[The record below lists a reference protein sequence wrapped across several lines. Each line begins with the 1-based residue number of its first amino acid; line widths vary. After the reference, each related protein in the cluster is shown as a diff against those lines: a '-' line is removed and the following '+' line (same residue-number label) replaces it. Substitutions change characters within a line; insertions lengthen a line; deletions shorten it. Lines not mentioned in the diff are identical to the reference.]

1 MGMHWCGDAG
11 TIGMCWCRDAGAVGM
26 QWGCVAA
33 GDAGTTEMQ
42 WGCIGAGMLGPQG
55 CNGDALLQ
63 GMRHHGSA
71 WPCCCC
77 RTPRTPLPAPSWWLL
92 CTFCMHGAASSSS
105 SSSSSH
111 ALRSLLLEQHVGL
124 CTHPTHNQ
132 PPLCT
137 GEGGQWWGC
146 ARGGGG
152 CHAAPPADLEAL
164 LADLRSFL
172 LLLDRES
179 LSAAARAKKQSVGEL
194 LQRLQGPAGER
205 NGEQAVPG
213 GHGGGL

>member
-1 MGMHWCGDAG
+1 MGMHR
-11 TIGMCWCRDAGAVGM
+11 CRDAGTTGM
-26 QWGCVAA
+26 QWGCIAA
-33 GDAGTTEMQ
+33 GDAAPWQ
-42 WGCIGAGMLGPQG
+42 CL
-55 CNGDALLQ
+55 ALLLLQ
-63 GMRHHGSA
+63 DPQDPPPRSQLVAALHFLHA
-71 WPCCCC
+71 WSGLQQQQQQQ
-77 RTPRTPLPAPSWWLL
+77 R
-92 CTFCMHGAASSSS
+92 
-105 SSSSSH
+105 SH

-146 ARGGGG
+146 ARGGGGG

>member
-105 SSSSSH
+105 SSSSAPMHCAPS
-111 ALRSLLLEQHVGL
+111 SWSS
-124 CTHPTHNQ
+124 TS
-132 PPLCT
+132 
-137 GEGGQWWGC
+137 GC
-146 ARGGGG
+146 ARTQPTTNPRCALGRGGGG
-152 CHAAPPADLEAL
+152 CHPAPPADLEAL